1 MSKKIIREIL
11 LCPSCKSENLIFS
24 KDKLTCGGC
33 GKEFKSDNEKIIF
46 NELESGD
53 ISDNFDKIKHYVKK
67 YRKFY
72 ELLIRIFSPVYV
84 DKYHIKF
91 IKKYCSGKNIIALNL
106 GSGNSDLSENVSNVD
121 LFNYPNVNLV
131 CNIENLPLKDN
142 SCDVIL
148 NIAVLEH
155 VQNPEKIVAE
165 IYRVLKKDGLV
176 FSFFPFIQGF
186 HASPFDFSRRTV
198 EGIKYLYKD
207 FDPVEVK
214 VAGGPASGFLWIFQE
229 FLALILSF
237 GIKKIHNL
245 VLVFLMLITFP
256 IKYLDV
262 VLRHFPASENITSGF
277 YYIGKKNK
285 LT

>member
-1 MSKKIIREIL
+1 MSKKIIRKIL
-11 LCPSCKSENLIFS
+11 LCPSCKSENIIFS
-24 KDKLTCGGC
+24 EDKLTCGGC
-33 GKEFKSDNEKIIF
+33 RKEFKSENGKIIF

-53 ISDNFDKIKHYVKK
+53 INDNFDRIKYYIKK

-84 DKYHIKF
+84 DKYPEKF
-91 IKKYCSGKNIIALNL
+91 IKKYCTGKNIIVLNL

-176 FSFFPFIQGF
+176 FSFFPFMQGF

-207 FDPVEVK
+207 FEPVEVK

-245 VLVFLMLITFP
+245 VLVLLMLITFP
-256 IKYLDV
+256 VKYLDII
-262 VLRHFPASENITSGF
+262 LRHFPASENIASGF

>member
-11 LCPSCKSENLIFS
+11 LCPSCKNENMILSEEKLI
-24 KDKLTCGGC
+24 CGGC
-33 GKEFKSDNEKIIF
+33 GKEFKSDNGKIFF

-53 ISDNFDKIKHYVKK
+53 ISDNFDRIKHYVKK
-67 YRKFY
+67 YSKFY
-72 ELLIRIFSPVYV
+72 DLLISIFSPVYV

-91 IKKYCSGKNIIALNL
+91 IKKYCSEKNIIALNL

-142 SCDVIL
+142 SCDIIL

-165 IYRVLKKDGLV
+165 IYRVLKKGGLV
-176 FSFFPFIQGF
+176 FSSFPFIQGY

-207 FDPVEVK
+207 FEPVEVK

-229 FLALILSF
+229 FVALILSF

-256 IKYLDV
+256 VKYLDI
-262 VLRHFPASENITSGF
+262 VLRHFPVSENISSAF
-277 YYIGKKNK
+277 YYIGKKN
-285 LT
+285 